1 MPSWGLVWTDPIYR
15 IYERH
20 LVSRLESD
28 RFPGHIGV
36 ILDGHR
42 RFARA
47 EGLADYRASYDE
59 GVAKFEQFLAW
70 CHELGIPAVTAWV
83 LSAENLARPAAE
95 LESLLEVLTDLVER
109 LGPLANSLDASLR
122 HIGSLDMLPTPLA
135 KAAKTAEAAAATP
148 GSWRINVALGYGGR
162 QEIVDAC
169 KALVGDL
176 LRSGVPPEELAEHI
190 TAESLGDNL
199 YLTDVVDP
207 DLIIR
212 TSGEARMSGFLL
224 WQSAYAEFAFV
235 DPFWPAFR
243 RVDFLRTVRDF
254 GRRERRYG
262 L

>member
-1 MPSWGLVWTDPIYR
+1 MPCWDLVWTDPIYR
-15 IYERH
+15 LYERH
-20 LVSRLESD
+20 LEAGLDRPRL
-28 RFPGHIGV
+28 PHHIGV

-47 EGLADYRASYDE
+47 EGLVDYRASYDE
-59 GVAKFEQFLAW
+59 GVAKFTQFLTW
-70 CHELGIPAVTAWV
+70 CHELCVPAVTAWV
-83 LSAENLARPAAE
+83 LSAENLARPAGE
-95 LESLLEVLTDLVER
+95 LEPLLEVLTDLVQG
-109 LGPLANSLDASLR
+109 LGPLAAHLDASLR
-122 HIGSLDMLPTPLA
+122 HIGSLDLLPSQLA
-135 KAAKTAEAAAATP
+135 KAAKVAEAESAVP
-148 GSWRINVALGYGGR
+148 GSWRITLALGYGGR

-169 KALVGDL
+169 KSLVGDL
-176 LRSGVPPEELAEHI
+176 LQTGVSPGELAEHI

-199 YLTDVVDP
+199 YLTDVMDP

-243 RVDFLRTVRDF
+243 RVDFLRTLRDF
-254 GRRERRYG
+254 TRRERRYG

>member
-1 MPSWGLVWTDPIYR
+1 MWADPIYR

-20 LVSRLESD
+20 LEAGLDRQ
-28 RFPGHIGV
+28 RFPNHIGV

-59 GVAKFEQFLAW
+59 GVAKFTQFLAW
-70 CHELGIPAVTAWV
+70 CHELGIRAVTAWV
-83 LSAENLARPAAE
+83 LSAENLARPAHE
-95 LESLLEVLTDLVER
+95 LDPLLEVLTDLVQG
-109 LGPLANSLDASLR
+109 LGPLAADLDASLR
-122 HIGSLDMLPTPLA
+122 HIGSLDLLPDELA
-135 KAAKTAEAAAATP
+135 KAAKIAEATSASP
-148 GSWRINVALGYGGR
+148 GSWRITLALGYGGR

-169 KALVGDL
+169 RSLVGDL
-176 LRSGVPPEELAEHI
+176 ARTGVPATDLADHI
-190 TAESLGDNL
+190 TADSLGNNL

-243 RVDFLRTVRDF
+243 RVDFLRTLRDF

>member
-1 MPSWGLVWTDPIYR
+1 MWTDPIYR
-15 IYERH
+15 LYERH
-20 LVSRLESD
+20 LAANLQPE
-28 RFPGHIGV
+28 RFPVHIGV

-59 GVAKFEQFLAW
+59 GVAKFEQFLTW

-83 LSAENLARPAAE
+83 LSAENLARPPAE

-109 LGPLANSLDASLR
+109 LGPLARNLDASLL
-122 HIGSLDMLPTPLA
+122 HIGSLDLLPTSLAEAA
-135 KAAKTAEAAAATP
+135 KAAEATAAAP
-148 GSWRINVALGYGGR
+148 GSWRINLALGYGGR

-169 KALVGDL
+169 KSLVGDL
-176 LRSGVPPEELAEHI
+176 ARTGVAPEEMADHI
-190 TAESLGDNL
+190 TADSLGANL

-243 RVDFLRTVRDF
+243 RVDFLRTLRDF

>member
-1 MPSWGLVWTDPIYR
+1 MWADPIYKL
-15 IYERH
+15 YER
-20 LVSRLESD
+20 RLAASLDAE
-28 RFPGHIGV
+28 RQPTHIGV

-47 EGLADYRASYDE
+47 EGLADYRASYQE
-59 GVAKFEQFLAW
+59 GVAKFGQFLGW
-70 CHELGIPAVTAWV
+70 CHELRIPAVTAWV
-83 LSAENLARPAAE
+83 LSAENLARPAPE
-95 LESLLEVLTDLVER
+95 LEPLLAVLANLVTE
-109 LGPLANSLDASLR
+109 LGPLAASLDASLR
-122 HIGSLDMLPTPLA
+122 HIGSLDLLPDSL
-135 KAAKTAEAAAATP
+135 AEAAKGAEAASAMP
-148 GSWRINVALGYGGR
+148 GSWRITLALGYGGR

-176 LRSGVPPEELAEHI
+176 VRSGVPPDELPEHI
-190 TAESLGDNL
+190 TAKSLGDNL
-199 YLTDVVDP
+199 YLTDLVDP

-243 RVDFLRTVRDF
+243 RVDFLRTLRDF

>member
-1 MPSWGLVWTDPIYR
+1 MWSNPIYR
-15 IYERH
+15 LYER
-20 LVSRLESD
+20 RLAAKLD
-28 RFPGHIGV
+28 PARHPTHIGV

-59 GVAKFEQFLAW
+59 GVAKFEQFLGW
-70 CHELGIPAVTAWV
+70 CHELRIPVVTAWV

-95 LESLLEVLTDLVER
+95 LAPLLEVLTDMVTG
-109 LGPLANSLDASLR
+109 LGPLAKGLDASLR
-122 HIGSLDMLPTPLA
+122 HIGSLDLLPSSLAEAA
-135 KAAKTAEAAAATP
+135 KAAEAASAVP
-148 GSWRINVALGYGGR
+148 GSWRITLALGYGGR

-169 KALVGDL
+169 RSLVAEL
-176 LRSGVPPEELAEHI
+176 VRSEVNPEELAEHI
-190 TAESLGDNL
+190 TAESLGANL
-199 YLTDVVDP
+199 YVTDMVDP

-243 RVDFLRTVRDF
+243 RVDFLRTLRDF
-254 GRRERRYG
+254 SRRERRYG